1 LAFTAHEIGAGPL
14 VLLIH
19 GFPDGPATWRDV
31 APRVAE
37 AGFRCVAVTLRGY
50 QATSLSPEG
59 QYRLADLAGDV
70 ASWIEGLGEQQAHLI
85 GHDWGATIAFAAT
98 VHQPERVASLSMI
111 SVPNPMRFGTAVGQD
126 KAQMK
131 RSSYIMFFQ
140 LGGLSDWWV
149 GRRNA
154 AFVERLWRQAGAKL
168 PEAVRPEVA
177 GYGMRL
183 LERFA
188 NPALRH
194 RLLQIAMDG
203 SNKLPQRLVATLRDA
218 RRAGLPHDAPLWAI
232 AAWMRF
238 AAGTDERGGTLP
250 LDDPL
255 AARLRPIAAGT
266 GDATDTVRAL
276 LGVREV
282 FGEDL
287 AGDEALVAALATAL
301 ATLRARGSLGAFAA
315 DGAPVALSSAA
326 SRSDD

>member
-1 LAFTAHEIGAGPL
+1 MSEAVPSRLIPGATELTLRTSGLAFTAHEIGAGPL

-85 GHDWGATIAFAAT
+85 GHDWGATIAFAAA
-98 VHQPERVASLSMI
+98 VYQPERVVSLSMI

-154 AFVERLWRQAGAKL
+154 AFVERLWRKWSPGWT
-168 PEAVRPEVA
+168 PDPT
-177 GYGMRL
+177 
-183 LERFA
+183 
-188 NPALRH
+188 AL
-194 RLLQIAMDG
+194 
-203 SNKLPQRLVATLRDA
+203 SDA
-218 RRAGLPHDAPLWAI
+218 RS
-232 AAWMRF
+232 RF
-238 AAGTDERGGTLP
+238 S
-250 LDDPL
+250 
-255 AARLRPIAAGT
+255 
-266 GDATDTVRAL
+266 VRS
-276 LGVREV
+276 VRS
-282 FGEDL
+282 
-287 AGDEALVAALATAL
+287 AALAYYRQAL
-301 ATLRARGSLGAFAA
+301 DR
-315 DGAPVALSSAA
+315 SAA
-326 SRSDD
+326 AGPSHALLAGTVQCPVLGLIGENDQCISADIFRTSMVQDDFPGGMTVGTVSGAGHFVQLERAAEVAERLVTFLTTSTRSG